1 MSVRGERQCA
11 SFESLP
17 PRRASPRSFR
27 CASAQQATTGTLI
40 GIVRDQE
47 GSAIAGATITVTGPA
62 GSRVVQ
68 SDAAGAYSFR
78 FLPPGSYVIE
88 AAMEGHA
95 TLRAARS

>member
-1 MSVRGERQCA
+1 MRVLQVAAAAACLA
-11 SFESLP
+11 AVVP
-17 PRRASPRSFR
+17 

-62 GSRVVQ
+62 GSRVAQ

-78 FLPPGSYVIE
+78 FLPPGS
-88 AAMEGHA
+88 
-95 TLRAARS
+95 